1 MATDLSKLILDT
13 DYKAFMNN
21 NYYSGSFVLGGTVN
35 PFGQTVL
42 KYPITLTTVPDITQF
57 LFNKNGTAEWGY
69 DSYFSVSTVIN
80 GGGYT
85 NYPVTFNIFPVITGN
100 IVTFFCTSFNGF
112 ITSGSTTI
120 TNITVNYMLIDYSV
134 F

>member
-1 MATDLSKLILDT
+1 MATDLTKLIQDSSN
-13 DYKAFMNN
+13 KGFMNN

-42 KYPITLTTVPDITQF
+42 TYSITLSAVPDLVEF
-57 LFNKNGTAEWGY
+57 LFNKNGTADWGK
-69 DSYFSVSTVIN
+69 DEFFQVSTVIN

-85 NYPVTFNIFPVITGN
+85 NYTVYFNVFPVINGTTVTFN
-100 IVTFFCTSFNGF
+100 CTSFNGF

-120 TNITVNYMLIDYSV
+120 SNITVNYMLIDYSV